1 MANVRKYAFETEFA
15 PDGAIIT
22 QAPKKFDS
30 EELEAEKASAY
41 KRGAD
46 DALAHAERQ
55 TAAAVQ
61 ALGEKVTA
69 LLGKLD
75 NERRAMREEAARVAM
90 MAARK
95 IAGAALDSFGA
106 ERVAVAIE
114 SVMDALRHQPRLVVK
129 LAPDAVDTLKPRI
142 DEMSDL
148 HGYSGAILVRAQP
161 GLRAGEVSIDWSDGV
176 IHMSPEDAAQRIEDL
191 IQAALAAPTT
201 HS

>member
-1 MANVRKYAFETEFA
+1 
-15 PDGAIIT
+15 
-22 QAPKKFDS
+22 
-30 EELEAEKASAY
+30 
-41 KRGAD
+41 
-46 DALAHAERQ
+46 
-55 TAAAVQ
+55 
-61 ALGEKVTA
+61 
-69 LLGKLD
+69 
-75 NERRAMREEAARVAM
+75 
-90 MAARK
+90 
-95 IAGAALDSFGA
+95 
-106 ERVAVAIE
+106 
-114 SVMDALRHQPRLVVK
+114 VK